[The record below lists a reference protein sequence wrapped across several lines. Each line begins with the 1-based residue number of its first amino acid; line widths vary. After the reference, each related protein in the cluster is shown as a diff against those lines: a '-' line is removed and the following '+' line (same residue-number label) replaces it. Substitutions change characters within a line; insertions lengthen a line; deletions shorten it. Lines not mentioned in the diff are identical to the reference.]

1 MISIDFRSI
10 HKCFCKVFF
19 FFTKIYLCYNA
30 IILTSQD
37 MNKDKDIGDKIQ
49 IFHISILYI
58 MVIFQ
63 DYIDYIIILINNP
76 ILSLPTP

>member
-10 HKCFCKVFF
+10 HKRFCNVYL